1 MTEAA
6 IPILP
11 SRDLSATTRFY
22 GRLGF
27 EVRFRQDEPSPY
39 LIVHRGSLELH
50 FFVLPDLD
58 PWASNWMCYLRVD
71 DAGAVHAGWAP
82 LGLPNAGIPRLTAP
96 ADTDY
101 GMREF
106 AVIDPDGTLVRVGSV
121 QRD

>member
-1 MTEAA
+1 MTETA

-27 EVRFRQDEPSPY
+27 EVRFRQDEPDPY

-58 PWASNWMCYLRVD
+58 PWASNWMCYLRV
-71 DAGAVHAGWAP
+71 G
-82 LGLPNAGIPRLTAP
+82 NADWRSTPSGRGSACRTP
-96 ADTDY
+96 ASR
-101 GMREF
+101 G
-106 AVIDPDGTLVRVGSV
+106 
-121 QRD
+121 